1 MVWPLSLVEP
11 RTPGMTPLRS
21 RVIDAVGELL
31 LWAGSLVCK
40 LTVCGTPEHF
50 VSASLVF
57 GADLLIVLGF
67 RERPRKPY
75 PDDGRSD

>member
-21 RVIDAVGELL
+21 RVIDTVGELL

-40 LTVCGTPEHF
+40 LTVCVTPGNF
-50 VSASLVF
+50 VSASLTF
-57 GADLLIVLGF
+57 GTDLLIVLGF
-67 RERPRKPY
+67 
-75 PDDGRSD
+75 